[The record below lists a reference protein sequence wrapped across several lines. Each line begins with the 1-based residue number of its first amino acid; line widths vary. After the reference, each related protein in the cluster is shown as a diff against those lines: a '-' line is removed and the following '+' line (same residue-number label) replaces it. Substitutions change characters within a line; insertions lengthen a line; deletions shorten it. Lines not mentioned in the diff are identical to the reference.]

1 MSYSLFHIAYDNSCA
16 DWDYFHDHL
25 RVAPWEDIFKL
36 STSAASSEFC
46 EWVQVWID
54 VYIPHR
60 KYQVKSQSSPWFL
73 AACAAVIVH
82 RNLFFV
88 CTNRIDNLTLKESSG
103 KLVIVAEGFFKLA
116 SLHMLIKQKSPS
128 LPRNLAHRTI
138 GELLIMFSTKVN
150 LLYLLYSVARRC
162 CLLHLLKQN
171 CFQKTFLKF
180 IILMT

>member
-1 MSYSLFHIAYDNSCA
+1 MISLNSALLLPVVNFVNGFRFELMYISLIVSIRSCRN
-16 DWDYFHDHL
+16 HL
-25 RVAPWEDIFKL
+25 HGFQLLVLL
-36 STSAASSEFC
+36 SQFIETF
-46 EWVQVWID
+46 
-54 VYIPHR
+54 
-60 KYQVKSQSSPWFL
+60 
-73 AACAAVIVH
+73 
-82 RNLFFV
+82 FFV
-88 CTNRIDNLTLKESSG
+88 CTNRIDNLTQKESSG

-150 LLYLLYSVARRC
+150 LLYLLYSVAWRC

-180 IILMT
+180 IILMTQISLYTFSFLVLI